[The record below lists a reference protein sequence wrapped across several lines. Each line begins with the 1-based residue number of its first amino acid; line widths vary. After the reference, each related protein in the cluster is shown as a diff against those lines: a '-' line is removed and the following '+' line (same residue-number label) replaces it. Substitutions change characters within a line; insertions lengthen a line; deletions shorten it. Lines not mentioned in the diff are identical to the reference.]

1 MSMITKRNAEALF
14 EADVA
19 SGIIES
25 TVKASKAMQ
34 LFQRLQNGTSNMMKL
49 RVMDSLP
56 VGYWVGQTNNGRKGL
71 SRMSWENKFI
81 VYEELA
87 VIIPIKEDD
96 LNDAAFDIWGY
107 VKPRVAE
114 AFAKKFDQAVLVG
127 IDKPLNFRADLL
139 TSVIQAG
146 AKVTATSSLYNDIS
160 DAMGYVEESGF
171 EPTGLIGGLDLK
183 AKFRKM
189 VDGNNLPITGTEV
202 NELAKSFVDNG
213 AWDKTIATAIVG
225 DFSQA
230 VYSIRQDV
238 SYKILDQAIIQDP
251 STGEQ
256 LYNLAQED
264 MVALRAT
271 MRIGFEIPNAVNAA
285 GGENAFPFAVIVP
298 SGQPTTQNVTFTI
311 TDASDSDPIQ
321 GAKVVFG
328 GMKGKTNSSGVVVF
342 KAQAG
347 DYKYTV
353 DAEGYAKTNGSL
365 SVASSAVSKSVALN
379 F

>member
-1 MSMITKRNAEALF
+1 MITKRNAEALF

-56 VGYWVGQTNNGRKGL
+56 VGYWVGQTNNGRKSL
-71 SRMSWENKFI
+71 SKMSWENKFI

-127 IDKPLNFRADLL
+127 VDKPLNFRADLL
-139 TSVIQAG
+139 TSVVQAG

-238 SYKILDQAIIQDP
+238 SYKLLDQAIIQDP
-251 STGEQ
+251 STGTQ

-271 MRIGFEIPNAVNAA
+271 MRIGWEIPNPVNAA
-285 GGENAFPFAVIVP
+285 GGEDAFPFSVIVP
-298 SGQPTTQNVTFTI
+298 SAGVPTTQTVTFTV
-311 TDASDSDPIQ
+311 TDGTDEVV
-321 GAKVVFG
+321 GAKVTFG
-328 GMKGKTNSSGVVVF
+328 GMKGKTNASGVVTF
-342 KAQAG
+342 NAQAG

-353 DAEGYAKTNGSL
+353 DAEGFAKQNGSVT
-365 SVASSAVSKSVALN
+365 VASSAVSKTITLN